1 MKHYHSRKCMK
12 QIISWKDI
20 VYVYCSSTTRS
31 YFNALPAW
39 KPTYGI
45 YSIYLGIQY
54 FLERGNGHRK
64 VVEWRMYILF
74 VMLSFSLRWNFL
86 LNSIFVWSSSSPFST
101 TKKNL
106 RSSRIFTII
115 FNRSNIFSGKNQTKT
130 NKQKKLELE
139 FTSNPKSSPNTP
151 IPNPT
156 QPPCNYWGPLA
167 PRPCDLPAAAPT
179 WNSPRHRWPRW
190 SRWSRRSPAVCRL
203 GGRDVV
209 QRMDSHGPSNSTP
222 PQKKREGNKR
232 KRHLLTG
239 SFFGGG
245 MSQKGMIWWFL
256 DYYLFLHVFF

>member
-1 MKHYHSRKCMK
+1 MCINMKHYHSRKCMK

-20 VYVYCSSTTRS
+20 VCVYCSSTTRS

-115 FNRSNIFSGKNQTKT
+115 FNRSNILSGKTKQKQT
-130 NKQKKLELE
+130 NKKLGTWVHLQ
-139 FTSNPKSSPNTP
+139 PKIFPQHP
-151 IPNPT
+151 HPQPNPT
-156 QPPCNYWGPLA
+156 PLQ
-167 PRPCDLPAAAPT
+167 LLG
-179 WNSPRHRWPRW
+179 SPRTPAL
-190 SRWSRRSPAVCRL
+190 RSSGSSSDMKFTEAPVAQVKPMITKITCRL
-203 GGRDVV
+203 PVGR
-209 QRMDSHGPSNSTP
+209 
-222 PQKKREGNKR
+222 
-232 KRHLLTG
+232 
-239 SFFGGG
+239 
-245 MSQKGMIWWFL
+245 
-256 DYYLFLHVFF
+256 